1 MYKCRRMGE
10 RHGIG
15 WPLHLLPGGGRR
27 GTLSQSRCGFDLD
40 DGRRQ
45 EEVDNRKKKNRGGC
59 GIPVGE
65 AGPLFLVGVWVWVRV
80 LQQQL
85 ERCVLCV
92 CVPA

>member
-1 MYKCRRMGE
+1 MYKFRRMGD

-27 GTLSQSRCGFDLD
+27 GTLNQFRCGFDLD

-65 AGPLFLVGVWVWVRV
+65 AGPLFLVGVWVRV